1 VSADAARLLSGMRA
15 QLARRDDAA
24 RDGVRQ
30 VGWKLG
36 FGSPSGLELL
46 GLDRPLVGFL
56 LEKGLLPDAA
66 VVDVASWTHPV
77 LEPEIAVHLGQRVE
91 PDASWDEVHAAIRGY
106 SAAIELADVDR
117 PPRDVHEILAGN
129 IFHRHFIV
137 GTVDTELSTTRDLAV
152 SASIDGREVASTHAP
167 QELTGEVIEMLRLTA
182 EGLATYGESL
192 GAGDVVLT
200 GSMVPPLQVSAG
212 MHVVTRIDRL
222 GPLTVTL
229 I

>member
-1 VSADAARLLSGMRA
+1 MRV

-24 RDGVRQ
+24 RQGVRQ

-66 VVDVASWTHPV
+66 VVDVVGWTQPV

-91 PDASWDEVHAAIRGY
+91 PDASWGEVQAAIRGY

-137 GTVDTELSTTRDLAV
+137 GTVDTELLTAADLAV
-152 SASIDGREVASTHAP
+152 SVSVDGCEVASTHTP
-167 QELTGEVIEMLRLTA
+167 QELTGELIEMLRLTA
-182 EGLATYGESL
+182 EGLASYGEGL
-192 GAGDVVLT
+192 RAGDIVLT
-200 GSMVPPLQVSAG
+200 GSTVPPLQVSAG
-212 MHVVTRIDRL
+212 MQVLTHIDRL

-229 I
+229 T

>member
-1 VSADAARLLSGMRA
+1 MSADTARLRSGMRV

-24 RDGVRQ
+24 REGVRQ

-56 LEKGLLPDAA
+56 LETGLLPDAA
-66 VVDVASWTHPV
+66 LVDIAGWTQPV

-91 PDASWDEVHAAIRGY
+91 PDASWDDVRAAIRGY
-106 SAAIELADVDR
+106 SAAIELADLDR
-117 PPRDVHEILAGN
+117 PPRDVHEVLAGN
-129 IFHRHFIV
+129 IFHRCFIV
-137 GTVDTELSTTRDLAV
+137 GTIHTEVLTAADLAI
-152 SASIDGREVASTHAP
+152 SASIDGREVASTRAP
-167 QELTGEVIEMLRLTA
+167 QELTGEVIEILRLTA

-192 GAGDVVLT
+192 RAGDVVLT
-200 GSMVPPLQVSAG
+200 GSAVPPLQVTAG
-212 MHVVTRIDRL
+212 MHVGTQTDRL
-222 GPLTVTL
+222 GPLTVSL

>member
-1 VSADAARLLSGMRA
+1 MRV

-24 RDGVRQ
+24 REGVRQ

-56 LEKGLLPDAA
+56 LETGLLPDAA
-66 VVDVASWTHPV
+66 VVDVAGWTQPV
-77 LEPEIAVHLGQRVE
+77 LEPEIAVHLGQWVE
-91 PDASWDEVHAAIRGY
+91 PDASWDEVRAAIRGY

-129 IFHRHFIV
+129 IFHRHFII
-137 GTVDTELSTTRDLAV
+137 GTVATELLRAADLAV
-152 SASIDGREVASTHAP
+152 SVSVDGREVASTHAP
-167 QELTGEVIEMLRLTA
+167 QELTGEVIEVLRLTA
-182 EGLATYGESL
+182 EGLASYGEGL
-192 GAGDVVLT
+192 RAGDVVLT
-200 GSMVPPLQVSAG
+200 GSTVPPLPVTAG
-212 MHVVTRIDRL
+212 MHVLTRIDHL

-229 I
+229 T